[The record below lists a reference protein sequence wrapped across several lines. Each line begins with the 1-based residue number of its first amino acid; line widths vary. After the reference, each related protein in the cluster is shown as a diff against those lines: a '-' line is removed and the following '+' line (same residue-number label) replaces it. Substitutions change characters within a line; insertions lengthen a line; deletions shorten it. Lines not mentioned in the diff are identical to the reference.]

1 VCERGG
7 VGRVGGERG
16 EERKR
21 GGGAEAGVR
30 DGGRHVG
37 VPRARVA
44 PQRQRV
50 RGEEEEQ
57 LRGQGGAGAV
67 ARRRAVR
74 DEAGRVQLTR
84 NGGHLRGDGGGGR
97 GGEVGGGGRDG
108 DGDGVRAGGEDGQ
121 QREEV
126 GGEAGR
132 IRHTGRGS
140 MTQPSSPK
148 VFFTARL
155 LLRRFSLLASNL
167 GVIESAGQT
176 LLLYNGISASLSF
189 NTV

>member
-1 VCERGG
+1 VANAARSE
-7 VGRVGGERG
+7 
-16 EERKR
+16 R

-44 PQRQRV
+44 PKQKRV

-84 NGGHLRGDGGGGR
+84 DGGHLRGDGGGGR
-97 GGEVGGGGRDG
+97 GVEVGGGGG
-108 DGDGVRAGGEDGQ
+108 DGDAVRAGGEEGQ

-126 GGEAGR
+126 GGEEGELFTTLESMEFDRAHVIQAFFASDRNKELATNYLLEHAG
-132 IRHTGRGS
+132 
-140 MTQPSSPK
+140 
-148 VFFTARL
+148 
-155 LLRRFSLLASNL
+155 
-167 GVIESAGQT
+167 EED
-176 LLLYNGISASLSF
+176 
-189 NTV
+189 